1 MRLKKRLFRPERIR
15 RFPSVVAR
23 RVALPQAQ
31 VNRLS
36 ALHRYEE
43 ALAELEQAVGCPPG
57 GRLE

>member
-15 RFPSVVAR
+15 GFQSVVAR
-23 RVALPQAQ
+23 RVALTQAQ

-36 ALHRYEE
+36 ALYRYEV
-43 ALAELEQAVGCPPG
+43 ALAELERAAGCPPG